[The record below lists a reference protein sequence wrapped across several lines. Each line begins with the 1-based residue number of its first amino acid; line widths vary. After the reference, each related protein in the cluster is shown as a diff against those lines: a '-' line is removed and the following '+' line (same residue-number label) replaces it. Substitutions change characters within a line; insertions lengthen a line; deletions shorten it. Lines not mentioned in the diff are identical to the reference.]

1 MLCACAD
8 FLVNVDSKVVVGRRR
23 RHRAGVRGRRPQG
36 QSSPLWPWLAAAWP
50 LVPRSGTL
58 ECGTSAPSKLRGQ
71 GPGLVNVLSLLS
83 GYSRNLHMKVIFN
96 FHTPFHTRTPHCL
109 TRPQAVRVTRRQ
121 TVTHP
126 QAVTRPGTGNVH
138 GCPLTTPNRPSRL
151 PPSDPAIHRQ
161 ADRQATTTHPHHTA
175 SATSQSLTCSRVGA
189 RWHWQSSLHDG

>member
-1 MLCACAD
+1 MLY
-8 FLVNVDSKVVVGRRR
+8 
-23 RHRAGVRGRRPQG
+23 
-36 QSSPLWPWLAAAWP
+36 WL
-50 LVPRSGTL
+50 GKH
-58 ECGTSAPSKLRGQ
+58 PSQPILSGQ

-161 ADRQATTTHPHHTA
+161 ADRHATTTHPHHTPA
-175 SATSQSLTCSRVGA
+175 ATSQSLPPANIKHNRGQRRADKTNRGKHA
-189 RWHWQSSLHDG
+189 ANTRRQLQLQILHTLLFL